1 MFKTKSYNTGEDE
14 IRKAAEDLK
23 KGSAEAFHLL
33 YDKYQLSIYRFCL
46 KMLGDSA
53 LAKDAFQETFIK
65 VYENRKNFRGANFAA
80 WLYTIA
86 RHTCLNTL
94 RSKKEFEIFDEVYHG
109 QIKMPDEDIG
119 MKDFIEKSVASLPVL
134 LREALIL
141 REYEEC
147 SYQQIAE
154 ILDIDLSSAKV
165 RVHRA
170 RLLLRKMLTPLVK
183 ELNES

>member
-1 MFKTKSYNTGEDE
+1 MFRSKSYIAGDDE
-14 IRKAAEDLK
+14 IQQAAEDLK

-65 VYENRKNFRGANFAA
+65 VYENRKSFRGANFAA

-86 RHTCLNTL
+86 RHTCLNVL
-94 RSKKEFEIFDEVYHG
+94 RAKKEFEIFDEVYHG
-109 QIKMPDEDIG
+109 QTNEPNEDVG
-119 MKDFIEKSVASLPVL
+119 MKDFIERAISSLPIAL
-134 LREALIL
+134 KEAFIL

-154 ILDIDLSSAKV
+154 ILGIDLSLAKV